1 MKVFGFLAVVL
12 CGSIL
17 LYSTGDFPDWGDAGS
32 PANAYLSPHYIAHSL
47 EETAVP
53 NMVTAV
59 LADYRGFD
67 TMFETTVI
75 FSAGLAC
82 FFILRISSNKQKK
95 RMLFRHIPT
104 GIILHIKKGGK
115 IPDDTSKFMQ
125 IDSQWTP
132 NDLII
137 KVTCRMVIPFI
148 QLFGLYVIAHGH
160 HSPGG
165 GFQGGVILGAS
176 IILFAISQ
184 DLRTTRRRISEKTA
198 AILSITGILLYAGT
212 GLLCILL
219 GAVFLDYSALAWL
232 LGSDPVMARSHGI
245 LIVEMGVGMAV
256 MSVMIWLYYN
266 ISSAGKQDE
275 GL

>member
-1 MKVFGFLAVVL
+1 MKVFGLLAVIL
-12 CGSIL
+12 CGSLL
-17 LYSTGDFPDWGDAGS
+17 LYSTGDFPDWGDKDS
-32 PANAYLSPHYIAHSL
+32 PANTYLSPHYITKSL

-59 LADYRGFD
+59 LADYRGYD

-82 FFILRISSNKQKK
+82 FFLLRISNKKEKK
-95 RMLFRHIPT
+95 RTFYRHIAT
-104 GIILHIKKGGK
+104 GIILHIKEGGK
-115 IPDDTSKFMQ
+115 IPEDTSKFTQ

-137 KVTCRMVIPFI
+137 KVTCRMIIPFI

-176 IILFAISQ
+176 MILFAISH
-184 DLRTTRRRISEKTA
+184 DLRTTRKRISEKTA
-198 AILSITGILLYAGT
+198 AILSTTGVLIYAGT
-212 GLLCILL
+212 GLLCMLF

-232 LGSDPVMARSHGI
+232 LGSDPIMARSHGM
-245 LIVEMGVGMAV
+245 LMVEIGVGMAV
-256 MSVMIWLYYN
+256 MFVMIWIYYN
-266 ISSAGKQDE
+266 ISSAGKQEE